1 VESST
6 AEKLKHC
13 RAILRELGSVLVAYS
28 GGVDST
34 LLLRLAIEE
43 LGEKARAVIAVSETY
58 PSDEESEARTLA
70 QAMGAGF
77 EVVHT
82 EELEDEDFL
91 CNSPQRCYF
100 CKRVLFGKLTERAR
114 ELGLA
119 HVVDGTNADDGRDY
133 RPGRRAREEW
143 GVRSPLEEAGL
154 TKAEVRTVSEEMGLP
169 TWNKPSYAC
178 LASRIPYGE
187 RITQTKLRRVE
198 EGERYLRDLG
208 FSQVRVRSHG
218 PLARI
223 EVPAEEVDRLTD
235 GDCRRAVVERLKSL
249 GFRYVTVD
257 LQGFRT
263 GSMNEALGTDE
274 VA

>member
-1 VESST
+1 VESTT
-6 AEKLKHC
+6 AEKLKRC
-13 RAILRELGSVLVAYS
+13 RAILRELRSVLVAYS

-34 LLLRLAIEE
+34 LLLRLAREE
-43 LGEKARAVIAVSETY
+43 LGEKARAAIAASETY
-58 PSDEESEARTLA
+58 PSEEEREASHLA
-70 QAMGAGF
+70 QAMGVEF

-82 EELEDEDFL
+82 QELADEDFL

-100 CKRVLFGKLTERAR
+100 CKRVLFGKLTERAK

-119 HVVDGTNADDGRDY
+119 QVVEGSNADDGRDY
-133 RPGRRAREEW
+133 RPGRRARDEW

-154 TKAEVRTVSEEMGLP
+154 TKAEVRAVSEEMGLP

-187 RITQTKLRRVE
+187 RITAAKLRRVE
-198 EGERYLRDLG
+198 ESERCLRQLG
-208 FSQVRVRSHG
+208 FTQVRVRSHG
-218 PLARI
+218 PVARI
-223 EVPAEEVDRLTD
+223 EVPAEEVGRLTE
-235 GDCRRAVVERLKSL
+235 GDCRRAVVERLKAL
-249 GFRYVTVD
+249 GFRYVSVD
-257 LQGFRT
+257 LQGFRS